1 MRSVSRLRHGR
12 LVLRTSSTPGQA
24 HGASG
29 FLIGTGQ
36 MHDEQVYPED
46 AHLIAADFKM
56 IMHKAAAHA
65 RSDVLRATPSTLRA
79 K

>member
-1 MRSVSRLRHGR
+1 MRSVSRLRYGHM
-12 LVLRTSSTPGQA
+12 VLRTSSTPGQA
-24 HGASG
+24 HEASG

-36 MHDEQVYPED
+36 MHEQVYPED
-46 AHLIAADFKM
+46 ACLIVTDFKM
-56 IMHKAAAHA
+56 VMHKAAVRA